1 MFSLRKPRQVNSL
14 ENGSS
19 TARYIHEGQESEE
32 TSDNDGN
39 DGETVLGAVGQES
52 WSLSSQRQTVEH
64 TGGSVKE
71 GVSSGEGGGEDTSV
85 DDVGED
91 LDTST
96 SHDNDIGRL
105 SSSSGVL
112 EETIIVVGN
121 EHSGD
126 EDTKNLYIQRQFR
139 RPGRNGTENWDLR
152 RKREYGRT
160 PCGRPWRRCDEDSQ
174 FPKRH

>member
-85 DDVGED
+85 DNMGKDF
-91 LDTST
+91 DTGAC
-96 SHDNDIGRL
+96 HDNNIWRL
-105 SSSSGVL
+105 GSSTTGL
-112 EETIIVVGN
+112 EKSVIIVG
-121 EHSGD
+121 HQHTRD
-126 EDTKNLYIQRQFR
+126 EDTKHLQFSFR
-139 RPGRNGTENWDLR
+139 VLEGI
-152 RKREYGRT
+152 
-160 PCGRPWRRCDEDSQ
+160 
-174 FPKRH
+174 